1 MTDAMEVVETMC
13 ERYGDAVSANDSAAY
28 RALFASDA
36 IRVPPG
42 TLPEHGPDQI
52 AAGEQ
57 ADYDAEHYTCRS
69 RPLDAL
75 ALDDTHVFGLAEAAV
90 TTVRHDTGATR
101 NFTATKSW
109 LIERQPSGQ
118 WLIKRQMW
126 NLR

>member
-13 ERYGDAVSANDSAAY
+13 ERYSGAVSANDSAAY
-28 RALFASDA
+28 RALFARDA

-42 TLPEHGPDQI
+42 SPPERGPDQI
-52 AAGEQ
+52 AASEQ
-57 ADYDAEHYTCRS
+57 ADYSVEHYTCRS

-75 ALDDTHVFGLAEAAV
+75 MIDESRVFGLAEAAV
-90 TTVRHDTGATR
+90 TTVRHDTGASR
-101 NFTATKSW
+101 SFTATKSW
-109 LIERQPSGQ
+109 LIERQPTGE

>member
-13 ERYGDAVSANDSAAY
+13 ARYSDAVSANDSAAY
-28 RALFASDA
+28 KALFASDA

-42 TLPEHGPDQI
+42 SLPEHGPDQI

-57 ADYDAEHYTCRS
+57 ADYDVERYTCRS
-69 RPLDAL
+69 RPLDAVKI
-75 ALDDTHVFGLAEAAV
+75 DEDHIFGLAEAAV
-90 TTVRHDTGATR
+90 TTERHDTGSTR
-101 NFTATKSW
+101 SFTATKSW
-109 LIERQPSGQ
+109 LIERQATGQ